1 MKATIS
7 RKGHFSAAH
16 RLYNHHWDYKKNIEI
31 FGKCAYLNYHG
42 HNYEYIVSI
51 TGKIDPTTGFVLSLQ
66 KLKNI
71 LYDEIEELFDHKNI
85 NLDIKEFYSIN
96 PTAENIVI
104 FIWNKI
110 NKRIS
115 SNLDLKITLYETV
128 NNFVEYDGK
137 K

>member
-7 RKGHFSAAH
+7 RKGYFSAAH
-16 RLYNHHWDYKKNIEI
+16 RLYNRHWNYQKNIEI

-42 HNYEYIVSI
+42 HNYEYIASV
-51 TGKIDPTTGFVLSLQ
+51 TGEVDKETGFVLSLH
-66 KLKNI
+66 KLRD
-71 LYDEIEELFDHKNI
+71 LLREEIEKLFDHKNI
-85 NLDIKEFYSIN
+85 NLDLKEFSSVN

-104 FIWNKI
+104 FMWNKI

-115 SNLDLKITLYETV
+115 SNFDLKITLYETG

-137 K
+137 

>member
-7 RKGHFSAAH
+7 RKGYFSAAH
-16 RLYNHHWDYKKNIEI
+16 RLYNKHWDYQKNIEI

-42 HNYEYIVSI
+42 HNYEYIASV
-51 TGKIDPTTGFVLSLQ
+51 TGEVDIETGFVLNLH
-66 KLKNI
+66 KLRDI
-71 LYDEIEELFDHKNI
+71 LRDEIEELFDHKNI
-85 NLDIKEFYSIN
+85 NLDLKEFSSVN

-104 FIWNKI
+104 FMWNKI

-115 SNLDLKITLYETV
+115 SNFDLKITLYETE

-137 K
+137 

>member
-7 RKGHFSAAH
+7 RKGYFCSAH
-16 RLYNHHWDYKKNIEI
+16 RLYNKNWNYKKNIDT

-42 HNYEYIVSI
+42 HNYKYIASI
-51 TGKIDPTTGFVLSLQ
+51 TGEINIETGFVLNLQ

-71 LYDEIEELFDHKNI
+71 LQEEIEEYFDHKNI
-85 NLDIKEFYSIN
+85 NLDLKEFYSVN
-96 PTAENIVI
+96 PTVENIVI
-104 FIWNKI
+104 FMWKKI
-110 NKRIS
+110 KKKICT
-115 SNLDLKITLYETV
+115 NLDLKMTLYETE